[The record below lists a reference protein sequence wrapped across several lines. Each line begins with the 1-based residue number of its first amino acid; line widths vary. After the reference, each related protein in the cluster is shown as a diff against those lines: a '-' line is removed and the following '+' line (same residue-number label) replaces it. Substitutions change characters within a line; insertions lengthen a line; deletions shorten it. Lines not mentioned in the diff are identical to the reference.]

1 METGKTLPGINI
13 KDLPTHLQARVAE
26 LDARAFSP
34 VTTDVPKKRT
44 ARGEKRVADPNHW
57 QGKEG
62 DMQRAVEAILLAM
75 GYAKR
80 CKNSIMATL
89 GKGGRKGWQVHIS
102 RAIGNPYVM
111 DLLLLDHSGRYLEIE
126 LKTATGKPSEIQQAL
141 IDGGGL
147 PVCRSLDEVRAVVV
161 EWEKTA

>member
-1 METGKTLPGINI
+1 MNKGIAL
-13 KDLPTHLQARVAE
+13 KDLPSHLQARVAE

-34 VTTDVPKKRT
+34 VAPAMPKKRT
-44 ARGEKRVADPNHW
+44 ARGVNRVVDPNHW
-57 QGKEG
+57 QGTEG
-62 DMQRAVEAILLAM
+62 DMQRSVEAILLAM

-111 DLLLLDHSGRYLEIE
+111 DLLLLDHTGRYLEIE
-126 LKTATGKPSEIQQAL
+126 LKTATGKLSEIQQAL
-141 IDGGGL
+141 IDGGGM
-147 PVCRSLDEVRAVVV
+147 PVCRSLDEVRAVVR
-161 EWEKTA
+161 EWEGGRSETV